1 MAAVFASSEARK
13 EYARG
18 ALHSQA
24 TMSETESF
32 RQQPRRSALRANV
45 FMIECVLVLAA
56 YLYVLLAPGL
66 LWEDRPVGIL
76 RVSALAAFGAVYFA
90 RLNLMALWLLSREL
104 SNEDPRISTSPYA
117 PFYNHAQLLF

>member
-1 MAAVFASSEARK
+1 
-13 EYARG
+13 
-18 ALHSQA
+18 
-24 TMSETESF
+24 MSETESF

-117 PFYNHAQLLF
+117 PFYNHANYFSDFV